1 MIRGKSLRPVTTQV
15 VRCDDRWGKR
25 SEALGGGALES
36 RGEGMK
42 EIGAPLV
49 QKTDTG
55 RSKDVADI
63 EALKKIQAGELP

>member
-1 MIRGKSLRPVTTQV
+1 
-15 VRCDDRWGKR
+15 
-25 SEALGGGALES
+25 
-36 RGEGMK
+36 MK